1 MPAYRVAE
9 ANIDLALFD
18 VVGEDGNIAT
28 FIKHVGLAMSP
39 GKHSADGV
47 PVVDMAPPLHGQDEY
62 GHMKADVIGNAVLTD
77 DDRRKIATF
86 VDRHA
91 GEHEAFRQLGG
102 FDFLRAFP
110 KMYIVYPHM
119 KPFYE
124 KNDERYARMRFSC
137 AGFVF
142 EAYKKARIRLVDP
155 EVLPPVEMDTVQSCY
170 PDLVRLVES
179 GRVSPEDL
187 GLEGP
192 GPWPVLLCG
201 YLFHALNRDAAA
213 VRSEPYAPSIE
224 DRCFG

>member
-18 VVGEDGNIAT
+18 VVGLAGDVAT
-28 FIKHVGLAMSP
+28 FIKHVGLTGSA
-39 GKHSADGV
+39 GRHSADRV

-102 FDFLRAFP
+102 FALLSTFP
-110 KMYIVYPHM
+110 RIYIVYPHM
-119 KPFYE
+119 KPFHE
-124 KNDERYARMRFSC
+124 EDGRYARMRFSC
-137 AGFVF
+137 AGFVL
-142 EAYKKARIRLVDP
+142 EAYRRARIRLLEP
-155 EVLPPVEMDTVQSCY
+155 EALPPVEMDIIQLCY
-170 PDLVRLVES
+170 PQLASLMKS

-187 GLEGP
+187 GLEGD

-213 VRSEPYAPSIE
+213 VRSEPYAPKIE

>member
-1 MPAYRVAE
+1 MPTYRVAE
-9 ANIDLALFD
+9 ANIDLAVFD

-28 FIKHVGLAMSP
+28 FIKHVGLAMST

-62 GHMKADVIGNAVLTD
+62 GRMKADVVGNAVLTD

-102 FDFLRAFP
+102 LELLSTFP
-110 KMYIVYPHM
+110 RIYIVYPHM
-119 KPFYE
+119 KPFHE
-124 KNDERYARMRFSC
+124 EDGRYARMRFSC
-137 AGFVF
+137 AGFVL
-142 EAYKKARIRLVDP
+142 EAYKRARIRLLDP
-155 EVLPPVEMDTVQSCY
+155 EALPRVEMDAIRPCY
-170 PDLVRLVES
+170 PQLVGHVER
-179 GRVSPEDL
+179 GRISLEDL
-187 GLEGP
+187 GLEGD

-201 YLFHALNRDAAA
+201 YLFHALNRDSAA
-213 VRSEPYAPSIE
+213 VRSKPYTPNIE